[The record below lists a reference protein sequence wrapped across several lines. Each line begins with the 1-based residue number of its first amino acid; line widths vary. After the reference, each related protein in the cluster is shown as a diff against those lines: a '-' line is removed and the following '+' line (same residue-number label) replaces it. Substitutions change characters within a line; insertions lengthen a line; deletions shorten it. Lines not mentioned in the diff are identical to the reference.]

1 MGSLFPGRLGL
12 QCRHYTVIKFPNPRI
27 REVIEDQ
34 KEGGEERTERE
45 REKGRKREKRT
56 CHTLR
61 WSERKRRGTAV
72 DKGGL
77 GRLAEP

>member
-34 KEGGEERTERE
+34 KEGGEERTEKERE
-45 REKGRKREKRT
+45 RERET
-56 CHTLR
+56 
-61 WSERKRRGTAV
+61 
-72 DKGGL
+72 DM
-77 GRLAEP
+77 P

>member
-45 REKGRKREKRT
+45 RERERWT
-56 CHTLR
+56 YAIRTLR
-61 WSERKRRGTAV
+61 GSERKRRGTAV
-72 DKGGL
+72 DKGG
-77 GRLAEP
+77 